1 METWKSI
8 HNKAI
13 RLVEGGIVEID
24 SNWFRLIKF
33 PEEYEGDECM
43 ECELDSICRMD
54 HRDVCV
60 ECSSITHRACCLQ
73 LASKKKS
80 ENGE

>member
-1 METWKSI
+1 METYKSI

-33 PEEYEGDECM
+33 PEEFEGDECM

-60 ECSSITHRACCLQ
+60 ECSSITHRACCLE
-73 LASKKKS
+73 LAQKKI
-80 ENGE
+80 